1 MRDQHELAMK
11 CLEVENSGGSV
22 TEYLKSQGFISA
34 KATWQRLQINELGRK
49 YDTFTERFI
58 SEGSKKT
65 VKKLTLEMKKHAVQ
79 MAIDGQDP
87 RPYLALEC
95 GVRDTSTAWWKIRND
110 LKEAD
115 PAMFAKLP
123 ARLGRNGWTAHNDI
137 FHNAPPAPKPD
148 KGMPKTETPT
158 VKMDGAIRIE
168 TPEANQ
174 VKVVETPETFI
185 TVSRDKVEM
194 GVKPKITKPVN
205 FGGFEVTA
213 VKDKDLGEFH
223 YSQKFNLITW
233 WGPDGEEVA
242 MSPDAWRIFAKRF
255 PDIMGVLGVQV

>member
-49 YDTFTERFI
+49 YDTFKERFI

-65 VKKLTLEMKKHAVQ
+65 VKKLTLEMKKHAVK

-87 RPYLALEC
+87 RPYLAREC
-95 GVRDTSTAWWKIRND
+95 GVRDTSTAWWKIRKD

-168 TPEANQ
+168 TPEANK
-174 VKVVETPETFI
+174 VKVVETPE
-185 TVSRDKVEM
+185 KM
-194 GVKPKITKPVN
+194 KITKPVN
-205 FGGFEVTA
+205 FGGYEVTA
-213 VKDKDLGEFH
+213 IRHPTLGEFYRDYKH
-223 YSQKFNLITW
+223 DSIDWRST
-233 WGPDGEEVA
+233 GGDEVSLTPE
-242 MSPDAWRIFAKRF
+242 MWIRLGLCL
-255 PDIMGVLGVQV
+255 PDILGVLGVQI

>member
-11 CLEVENSGGSV
+11 CLEVENSGGSA

-49 YDTFTERFI
+49 YDSFTESFI

-87 RPYLALEC
+87 RPYLAREC
-95 GVRDTSTAWWKIRND
+95 GVRDTATAWWKIRKD

-137 FHNAPPAPKPD
+137 FHNATPKPD

-168 TPEANQ
+168 TPEANH
-174 VKVVETPETFI
+174 VKVVETPE
-185 TVSRDKVEM
+185 KM
-194 GVKPKITKPVN
+194 KITKPVN

-213 VKDKDLGEFH
+213 VKDKELGEFH

-242 MSPDAWRIFAKRF
+242 MSPNAWRIFAERF
-255 PDIMGVLGVQV
+255 PGIMGVLGVQV